1 MDCSSCKARHNC
13 MAVVEPGSIACMA
26 HLLQA
31 GGTKAD
37 GNPYQTR
44 GVPKFCP
51 ICGKPL
57 KVIGA
62 ERFCNYVQCEN
73 RYIPME
79 GRDRSWMK

>member
-1 MDCSSCKARHNC
+1 
-13 MAVVEPGSIACMA
+13 MA

-51 ICGKPL
+51 NCGKLL

-62 ERFCNYVQCEN
+62 ERFCNNVQCEN
-73 RYIPME
+73 RYVSM
-79 GRDRSWMK
+79 G

>member
-44 GVPKFCP
+44 GDQHRGMFTKDRAKNRAKTFPG
-51 ICGKPL
+51 IAHAM
-57 KVIGA
+57 A
-62 ERFCNYVQCEN
+62 EQWGTE
-73 RYIPME
+73 
-79 GRDRSWMK
+79 

>member
-1 MDCSSCKARHNC
+1 MDCSSCKARLNC

-51 ICGKPL
+51 FCGKPL

-62 ERFCNYVQCEN
+62 ERFCNNVQCEN

-79 GRDRSWMK
+79 ERDRSWMK

>member
-1 MDCSSCKARHNC
+1 

-31 GGTKAD
+31 GITKVV

-51 ICGKPL
+51 FCGRPL
-57 KVIGA
+57 KVIGT
-62 ERFCNYVQCEN
+62 ERFCNNVQCEN
-73 RYIPME
+73 RYVSM
-79 GRDRSWMK
+79 G

>member
-51 ICGKPL
+51 NCGKLL

-62 ERFCNYVQCEN
+62 GRFCNNVQWEN
-73 RYIPME
+73 RCVSM
-79 GRDRSWMK
+79 G

>member
-1 MDCSSCKARHNC
+1 MGCSSCKARHNC

-26 HLLQA
+26 HQLQA

-62 ERFCNYVQCEN
+62 ERFCNNVQCEN

-79 GRDRSWMK
+79 ERDRSWMK

>member
-37 GNPYQTR
+37 GDRSPTG
-44 GVPKFCP
+44 GVPILCP

-62 ERFCNYVQCEN
+62 ERFCNNVQCEN

-79 GRDRSWMK
+79 GHDRSWMK